1 MREWYVLDVKRR
13 YSNYPKSIDISHA
26 LKSVSHKFILFYFYF
41 LYLIKYQITSE
52 LTQS

>member
-1 MREWYVLDVKRR
+1 MREWYVLDAERR
-13 YSNYPKSIDISHA
+13 YSNYPKSVDVSHA
-26 LKSVSHKFILFYFYF
+26 LKSVQDKLILFYFYF